1 VSAGVGDPFP
11 EFELPE
17 LDGRVW
23 SDRDLLGEPTVVFC
37 FASW

>member
-1 VSAGVGDPFP
+1 VTLAVGDPFP
-11 EFELPE
+11 EFELVD

-23 SDRDLLGEPTVVFC
+23 SRGDLLGEPTVVFC